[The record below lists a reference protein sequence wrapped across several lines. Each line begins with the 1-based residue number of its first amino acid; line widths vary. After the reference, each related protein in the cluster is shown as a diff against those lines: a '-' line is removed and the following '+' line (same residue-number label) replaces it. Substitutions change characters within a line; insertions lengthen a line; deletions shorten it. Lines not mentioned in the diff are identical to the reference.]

1 MSVSVGA
8 RMKIH
13 YLCILYVRVAQGFR
27 IERFQAEADQEA
39 IAEATRILRVT
50 PLVSGFELLQEGRL
64 IKRFYDFSLHRA
76 AYLRTDSEKAECRG
90 RGGRIS

>member
-1 MSVSVGA
+1 
-8 RMKIH
+8 MKTH
-13 YLCILYVRVAQGFR
+13 YLCILYVRVTRVFR
-27 IERFQAEADQEA
+27 IERFQAEADREA
-39 IAEATRILRVT
+39 IAEATRVLLAT
-50 PLVSGFELLQEGRL
+50 PLASGFELLQEGRL